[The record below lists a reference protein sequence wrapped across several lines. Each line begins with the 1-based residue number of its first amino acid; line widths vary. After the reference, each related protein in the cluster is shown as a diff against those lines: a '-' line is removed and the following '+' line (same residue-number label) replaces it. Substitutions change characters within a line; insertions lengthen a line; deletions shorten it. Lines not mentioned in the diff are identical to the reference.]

1 MSIWGSLIGGMV
13 GFSLGGPF
21 GMLLGSLI
29 GGKISRARSGGAGNF
44 GTFAQ
49 QQQIFA
55 LSLIVLSAKLS
66 KADGQVSKEE
76 LIAVRDKL
84 KIPKSEIEQVGKIFN
99 KAKQESTGY
108 EPYAQQIAQIY
119 KNNQNVLEEV
129 INILFYIAE
138 ADGNVSKS
146 ELDMI
151 QHVAQIFGLNQS
163 QFNSIQESRKS
174 SDKLNPYVVLGSNPE
189 EDIQAIRK
197 KYLQLSKE
205 NHPDMLISK
214 GVPEEVIEESK
225 KKMRAI
231 NSAWDQI
238 QKLKSN

>member
-29 GGKISRARSGGAGNF
+29 GGKISRARSGGARNF

-49 QQQIFA
+49 PQQIFA

-151 QHVAQIFGLNQS
+151 QHIAQIFGLNQS

-189 EDIQAIRK
+189 EDIQTIRK

-214 GVPEEVIEESK
+214 GVPKEVIEESK

-238 QKLKSN
+238 QKLKNN

>member
-29 GGKISRARSGGAGNF
+29 GGRISRARSGNLSGF

-49 QQQIFA
+49 KQQIFA

-76 LIAVRDKL
+76 LIAVKQKL
-84 KIPKSEIEQVGKIFN
+84 KIPENEIDQVGKIFN
-99 KAKQESTGY
+99 KAKEESTGY
-108 EPYAQQIAQIY
+108 EPYARQITQIY
-119 KNNQNVLEEV
+119 GNNPNVLEEV

-138 ADGNVSKS
+138 ADGNIS
-146 ELDMI
+146 ESEHRMI
-151 QHVAQIFGLNQS
+151 EHISQIFGLNTS
-163 QFNSIQESRKS
+163 QFNSIKESRKT
-174 SDKLNPYVVLGSNPE
+174 SDKLNPYIVLESKPD
-189 EDIQAIRK
+189 EDIQTIRK
-197 KYLQLSKE
+197 KYLKLSKE
-205 NHPDMLISK
+205 HHPDLLISK
-214 GVPEEVIEESK
+214 GVPTEIIEESK

-231 NSAWDQI
+231 NLAWDQI
-238 QKLKSN
+238 QKLKS